1 MNVGYALRRIA
12 EKWDDPRWRR
22 YQILDQFVGRIHPFI
37 YWNDGISVVDE
48 DWDNLIVLDACRA
61 DLFEEVADLD
71 EFDGYRRVTSNA
83 SNTTPWTR
91 KNFGGHSLGD
101 IVYVTANPV
110 TSKEAPNAFHELR
123 EVWVDGFDPES
134 CSILPEAVVEE
145 TLAARDDHGDK
156 RLVAH
161 FMQPHMPFV
170 PRPDLVYRTHW
181 RPGEVEGPE
190 ADPPNNIWHALEL
203 SEATADEVREG
214 YRENLEFV
222 LDDAVSLARQLPGRT
237 VIMSDH
243 GNMLGERTIPPIRV
257 FGHPPG
263 LSCPEL
269 VTVPWAVVESGDR
282 PEIVD
287 GGAHSQTEMGEQVI
301 EERLHNLGY
310 VG

>member
-1 MNVGYALRRIA
+1 VGA
-12 EKWDDPRWRR
+12 
-22 YQILDQFVGRIHPFI
+22 
-37 YWNDGISVVDE
+37 VD
-48 DWDNLIVLDACRA
+48 
-61 DLFEEVADLD
+61 
-71 EFDGYRRVTSNA
+71 
-83 SNTTPWTR
+83 
-91 KNFGGHSLGD
+91 
-101 IVYVTANPV
+101 
-110 TSKEAPNAFHELR
+110 
-123 EVWVDGFDPES
+123 
-134 CSILPEAVVEE
+134 
-145 TLAARDDHGDK
+145 
-156 RLVAH
+156 
-161 FMQPHMPFV
+161 
-170 PRPDLVYRTHW
+170 
-181 RPGEVEGPE
+181 EVEGPE

-263 LSCPEL
+263 LRCPEL

>member
-37 YWNDGISVVDE
+37 YWDGGISVVDE

-61 DLFEEVADLD
+61 DLFEEVADRD
-71 EFDGYRRVTSNA
+71 EFDEYRRVTSNA

-123 EVWVDGFDPES
+123 EVWTDGYHPDHHT
-134 CSILPEAVVEE
+134 ILPEPVVEE
-145 TLAARDDHGDK
+145 TLAAI
-156 RLVAH
+156 
-161 FMQPHMPFV
+161 
-170 PRPDLVYRTHW
+170 
-181 RPGEVEGPE
+181 E
-190 ADPPNNIWHALEL
+190 
-203 SEATADEVREG
+203 
-214 YRENLEFV
+214 
-222 LDDAVSLARQLPGRT
+222 LARELPGRS

-263 LSCPEL
+263 LRCPEL
-269 VTVPWAVVESGDR
+269 VTVPWAVIEGGER
-282 PEIVD
+282 PEIV
-287 GGAHSQTEMGEQVI
+287 SEEVQSRTEYGTLAIKQ
-301 EERLHNLGY
+301 RLHELGY
-310 VG
+310 VE